1 MRADLV
7 VILGPTASGK
17 TATAIRLAEAIG
29 GEIVSADSMQVYRGL
44 DIGTAKPTREE
55 RARVPFHL
63 LDVVEVDED
72 FTVVDFQRLAA
83 RAVDDIRSRGRVP
96 ILCGGTGFYIR
107 AFLEGFTIDGLP
119 SDPVLRQRLDE
130 EARQHGTEVLH
141 ARLAEVDPEAADK
154 IGRNDRFRIVR
165 ALEVCEAGGRPFSSL
180 QTRKPIGLT
189 SVKVGLSW
197 SRPELYR
204 RIDERAAAMLAA
216 GWLQETRD
224 LLSKGYVE
232 TAVAKRAL
240 GYRRLFAHLKGEI
253 TLDEA
258 LEMIR
263 RDTRRYAKRQMTWF
277 RKEPNVNWI
286 SAETDGPDV
295 WERVLPLLHS

>member
-55 RARVPFHL
+55 RMRVPFHL
-63 LDVVEVDED
+63 LDVVDVDED

-83 RAVDDIRSRGRVP
+83 ESVEDIRSRGRVP

-107 AFLEGFTIDGLP
+107 AFLEGYAMDRLP
-119 SDPVLRQRLDE
+119 SDAALRERLNR
-130 EARQHGTEVLH
+130 EALESGVEALY
-141 ARLAEVDPEAADK
+141 ARLAEVDPEAAAR

-180 QTRKPIGLT
+180 QTKAPIPLR
-189 SVKVGLSW
+189 SLKVGLCW
-197 SRPELYR
+197 SRSELYR
-204 RIDERAAAMLAA
+204 RIDERAAAMLEA

-224 LLSKGYVE
+224 LLSKGYAE

-240 GYRRLFAHLKGEI
+240 GYRWLISHLNGEM

-277 RKEPNVNWI
+277 RKEPDVNWI
-286 SAETDGPDV
+286 SAERNGPDV

>member
-44 DIGTAKPTREE
+44 DIGTAKPTEEE

-63 LDVVEVDED
+63 LDVVDVDED
-72 FTVVDFQRLAA
+72 FTVVDFQQLAA
-83 RAVDDIRSRGRVP
+83 HCVVDIQSRGRLP

-107 AFLEGFTIDGLP
+107 AFLEGFAIAGLP
-119 SDPVLRQRLDE
+119 SDPALRERLDE
-130 EARQHGTEVLH
+130 EARNQGSEALH
-141 ARLAEVDPEAADK
+141 ARLARVDPDAAAR

-165 ALEVCEAGGRPFSSL
+165 ALEVCQAAGRPFTSL
-180 QTRKPIGLT
+180 QARSPLGLT
-189 SVKVGLSW
+189 SVKIGLTW
-197 SRPELYR
+197 SRPALYR
-204 RIDERAAAMLAA
+204 RINERATSMLEA

-224 LLSKGYVE
+224 LLAKGYAE
-232 TAVAKRAL
+232 RAVAKRAL
-240 GYRRLFAHLKGEI
+240 GYRWLISHLNGEM

-277 RKEPNVNWI
+277 RKEPDVNWI
-286 SAETDGPDV
+286 DAEAHGPDV